1 MSSTLRICS
10 LLPSTTE
17 IVCALGLSDNLVG
30 ITHECDYPPEIDGIT
45 VVTKSLFDHSTSSSY
60 EINQHITESFFEGT
74 EVHSGSGIYA
84 LDNEALKSANP
95 DLILTQELCKVCAV
109 SYDLV
114 EKSIKELN
122 GLQTVL
128 SFEPSTVEEILET
141 IIGIG
146 EKTDTE
152 YEANAIVADSFRR
165 INIIK
170 EKINNIDNSPIVLG
184 LEWLDPFFIGGHW
197 VPEMIEIAGGINAL
211 GKIKNPSI
219 VVSETEIL
227 DAQPN
232 IIVLMVCGFDLEKT
246 INEFSILQKNEFWQ
260 KYTGQIYAVD
270 GSAYFSRPGPRII
283 EGIEILSEIIHPEI
297 FPRRK
302 NTSAWK
308 RIR

>member
-1 MSSTLRICS
+1 M
-10 LLPSTTE
+10 
-17 IVCALGLSDNLVG
+17 
-30 ITHECDYPPEIDGIT
+30 
-45 VVTKSLFDHSTSSSY
+45 
-60 EINQHITESFFEGT
+60 
-74 EVHSGSGIYA
+74 
-84 LDNEALKSANP
+84 
-95 DLILTQELCKVCAV
+95 
-109 SYDLV
+109 
-114 EKSIKELN
+114 
-122 GLQTVL
+122 
-128 SFEPSTVEEILET
+128 EEILET

-211 GKIKNPSI
+211 GKIKTPSI

-246 INEFSILQKNEFWQ
+246 INEF
-260 KYTGQIYAVD
+260 
-270 GSAYFSRPGPRII
+270 
-283 EGIEILSEIIHPEI
+283 
-297 FPRRK
+297 
-302 NTSAWK
+302 WK
-308 RIR
+308 I